1 MEFIFVPYRE
11 DGWFQVLNY
20 TSFQITCLVSS
31 WRYIHILRVFLWR
44 TVTENLVL
52 HWWRWCILRA
62 LSSPVKIPSP
72 SPWQPRSSFLSLG
85 FPFLCMSCQWNRVA
99 YDLSVGLLSL
109 SIRFSGFTPAVACI
123 VAPFLLVA
131 VWHSIVWVDHPLF
144 FHHLMPVLN
153 DADVNIHV

>member
-1 MEFIFVPYRE
+1 
-11 DGWFQVLNY
+11 
-20 TSFQITCLVSS
+20 
-31 WRYIHILRVFLWR
+31 
-44 TVTENLVL
+44 
-52 HWWRWCILRA
+52 
-62 LSSPVKIPSP
+62 
-72 SPWQPRSSFLSLG
+72 
-85 FPFLCMSCQWNRVA
+85 MSCQWNRVA